1 MVLYYAPISGC
12 YAIIRIDPVATLKPF
27 KYSDLV
33 AQAETMST
41 RKYLVFLEQ
50 ELSIPGP
57 RDPWYPHS
65 VTAIGPHLPP
75 QVDEKGKTT
84 DMGTPIF
91 PNSKHPRNRP
101 PVHVVPQ
108 FPFANCYHWSSFEE
122 IIVRILPRPEEFDDD
137 HAFRLPAEE
146 CLKLWAAI
154 GQDTTRMKENLAK
167 REAASESTQPV
178 LGNTTFVDSPL
189 DQPSHTHISR
199 SGPAAPEQHPTTHP
213 TAADHHSLR
222 EGLGSKSYL
231 PDEKRQSFHSS
242 SGYSSPNFSVISE
255 DSDPPMDTNPIVEL
269 WLELTEHLTEE
280 EIPSPEELY
289 RERDAVA
296 ALVMTAIQ
304 RLEEEN
310 IAKATRNADY
320 DAAQS
325 IKESSNINVK
335 LHSRRHTR
343 WSISH
348 IIQSLKAKTRRAAV
362 RIVYHLRLP
371 YIAVWP

>member
-1 MVLYYAPISGC
+1 M
-12 YAIIRIDPVATLKPF
+12 
-27 KYSDLV
+27 
-33 AQAETMST
+33 
-41 RKYLVFLEQ
+41 
-50 ELSIPGP
+50 
-57 RDPWYPHS
+57 
-65 VTAIGPHLPP
+65 
-75 QVDEKGKTT
+75 
-84 DMGTPIF
+84 
-91 PNSKHPRNRP
+91 
-101 PVHVVPQ
+101 
-108 FPFANCYHWSSFEE
+108 
-122 IIVRILPRPEEFDDD
+122 RILPRPEEFDDD

-222 EGLGSKSYL
+222 EGFGSMSYL

-296 ALVMTAIQ
+296 AYVTEYFITSWHSIVNITFYSLVMTAIQ

-320 DAAQS
+320 DAAAQS

-343 WSISH
+343 ES
-348 IIQSLKAKTRRAAV
+348 RA
-362 RIVYHLRLP
+362 
-371 YIAVWP
+371 